1 MPWHQGVRDRRG
13 SLCCWALTRLLSPCQ
28 GCLTS
33 LWVHREMSGFT
44 GNAWLCLPLKSPPW
58 DRGEEEPGVLMQ
70 QHPALPALRSALS
83 DKRARRNR
91 HGEHSQRHANGH
103 CLFFF
108 FFSSKIQKHPP
119 HPPALAAA
127 FRSEQS
133 RGPAAALLSLL
144 LLCGTALSS

>member
-1 MPWHQGVRDRRG
+1 MGRTG
-13 SLCCWALTRLLSPCQ
+13 SPCL
-28 GCLTS
+28 GTAATDEPGSFLSTMSINLT
-33 LWVHREMSGFT
+33 LGAQREKCVGSQRKQFF
-44 GNAWLCLPLKSPPW
+44 LPLKTPPW
-58 DRGEEEPGVLMQ
+58 DAGEEEPGVLMQ
-70 QHPALPALRSALS
+70 QHPALPALRAALS
-83 DKRARRNR
+83 DKRAHRNR

-119 HPPALAAA
+119 HPPAFAAA

-144 LLCGTALSS
+144 CGTALSS

>member
-1 MPWHQGVRDRRG
+1 MP
-13 SLCCWALTRLLSPCQ
+13 SI
-28 GCLTS
+28 
-33 LWVHREMSGFT
+33 
-44 GNAWLCLPLKSPPW
+44 KSPPW
-58 DRGEEEPGVLMQ
+58 DGGEEEPGVLMQ

-127 FRSEQS
+127 FRWEQS

-144 LLCGTALSS
+144 LLLRGTALSS